1 MNLKL
6 KQALLKKKPLKLMT
20 HLVLGY
26 PSFEINFK
34 CIQMMKE
41 CDVDFIEVQLPFS
54 DPIADGPVITKA
66 NQFALNHGITIK
78 KCFHFIKKLTQKINI
93 PICIMTYS
101 NIPYQIEMKSFLE
114 KAKKNGVSGLIIPDF
129 PYDED
134 DDSFLETAKRK
145 DLPIIQV
152 ISPSIQNKR
161 LKKIITLSDSFIY
174 TTLKVGITGS
184 KPKIKAEGLS
194 FLEKVKKITN
204 LPIGAGFGISSA
216 EHLKLLKHKANI
228 AIIGSHLIKLLE
240 TKGLSEVEKFLKI
253 CQKTLS
259 N

>member
-34 CIQMMKE
+34 CIQIMEK

-54 DPIADGPVITKA
+54 DPIADGSVITKA

-78 KCFHFIKKLTQKINI
+78 KCFDFIKKITQKTNI
-93 PICIMTYS
+93 PICIMTYA
-101 NIPYQIEMKSFLE
+101 NIPYQIGMKHFLE
-114 KAKKNGVSGLIIPDF
+114 KTKKNGVSGLIIPDF

-134 DDSFLETAKRK
+134 NDSFLESAKK
-145 DLPIIQV
+145 KNLPIIQV
-152 ISPSIQNKR
+152 ISPSTQDRR

-184 KPKIKAEGLS
+184 KPTIKPEGFK
-194 FLEKVKKITN
+194 FLKKVKKITN

-216 EHLKLLKHKANI
+216 EHLKKLKHKANI
-228 AIIGSHLIKLLE
+228 AIIGSHLIKLLD
-240 TKGLSEVEKFLKI
+240 TKGLSQVEQFLKI
-253 CQKTLS
+253 CQETLYS
-259 N
+259 